1 LTDASS
7 DTQMESVINTYISH
21 ELMTEPQSATLEHDT
36 PLLDSGIIDSLSLL
50 KLVLFLEK
58 QFGIAVGGQE
68 LVPENFATVDAICR
82 FVKSK
87 MATE

>member
-7 DTQMESVINTYISH
+7 GAEIESVISDYIRR
-21 ELMTEPQSATLEHDT
+21 ELSKEPRLVTLERDT
-36 PLLDSGIIDSLSLL
+36 PLLESGIIDSLSLL

-58 QFGIAVGGQE
+58 QFGIAVKGQE
-68 LVPENFATVDAICR
+68 LVPENFATVDAICG

-87 MATE
+87 MAT